1 LKLFKLQNNV
11 KIDMKKDIFD
21 AIEFAAVAHRG
32 HFRKA
37 TQIPYIS
44 HLVNVMKVLLEHGYP
59 EKVAMAGLLHDVV
72 EDTSVNIEEIE
83 RVFGH
88 EVAALVKGATEP
100 QKLHLKVGEAKA
112 PWTERKTHTINY
124 LKNETSENI
133 LAVSCADKLD
143 NIRSIKSDLEKT
155 GAAVWD
161 RFNAPYQSQKWYYSN
176 LAQTLVER
184 QKDFGHQFKSLTND
198 FLKTTAE
205 VFQD

>member
-1 LKLFKLQNNV
+1 MEKN
-11 KIDMKKDIFD
+11 IFD
-21 AIEFAAVAHRG
+21 TIEFAAGAHRG

-72 EDTSVNIEEIE
+72 EDTTVNIEEVE

-100 QKLHLKVGEAKA
+100 HKLYLKVGEAEA
-112 PWTERKTHTINY
+112 PWEERKTHTINY
-124 LKNETSENI
+124 LKNETSEYI

-143 NIRSIKSDLEKT
+143 NIRSIKADLGKI
-155 GAAVWD
+155 GATVWD
-161 RFNAPYQSQKWYYSN
+161 RFNAPYHSQKWYYTI
-176 LAQTLVER
+176 LAQSLVER
-184 QKDFGHQFKSLTND
+184 QKDFGDQFKALTND
-198 FLKTTAE
+198 FLKATTE